1 MNYNYAEY
9 LLIVV
14 YNVALLSVLPT
25 NASTSL
31 LLYGLH
37 CANNDNLGV

>member
-1 MNYNYAEY
+1 MNYNDAEY

-14 YNVALLSVLPT
+14 YNFALLSVLPT

>member
-9 LLIVV
+9 LLIEV
-14 YNVALLSVLPT
+14 YNVDLLSVLPT

-37 CANNDNLGV
+37 CANNDNSGV